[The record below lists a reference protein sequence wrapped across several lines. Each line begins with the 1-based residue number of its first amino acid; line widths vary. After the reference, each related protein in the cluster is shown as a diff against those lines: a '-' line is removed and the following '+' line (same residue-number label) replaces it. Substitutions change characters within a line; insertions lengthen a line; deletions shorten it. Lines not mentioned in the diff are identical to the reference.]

1 MPDPAALSASD
12 APAADPVAAAIAAA
26 AQAAEP
32 QAPVTVAVV
41 QAAPVSFNLP
51 RTLAVVAERT
61 AEAAAQG
68 AQLVLFPEAFVS
80 AYPRGISF
88 GAVVGHRTEA
98 GREWFRRY
106 WQSSIT
112 VPGPAVDA
120 LGAIARRHA
129 VTLAIGVIERDGGTL
144 YCVLLV
150 LGPDGALLAKHR
162 KVMPTASERLV
173 WGYGDGTDVAVVDTP
188 VGRVGGA
195 ICWENYMPLLRHRL
209 YAQGVQLYLAPTADA
224 RERWV
229 ASMRHIALEGRCY
242 VLSANQCTR
251 RRDYPDD
258 YPLEGVTDP
267 EAIVSSGGSC
277 IVDPSGEVIAGP
289 VYDTEAILVATLD
302 PAAVVKGK
310 FDFDAVGH
318 YALVERRP
326 A

>member
-1 MPDPAALSASD
+1 MSHPPAA
-12 APAADPVAAAIAAA
+12 APPEDPVAAAIAAA
-26 AQAAEP
+26 AAAARP
-32 QAPVTVAVV
+32 CPPVTVAVV
-41 QAAPVSFNLP
+41 QAAPVSFDLP
-51 RTLAVVAERT
+51 RTLETVAART
-61 AEAAAQG
+61 AEAAARG

-98 GREWFRRY
+98 GRAWFQRY
-106 WQSSIT
+106 WASSIT

-120 LGAIARRHA
+120 LGAIAARHA

-150 LGPDGALLAKHR
+150 LGPDGTLLAKHR

-173 WGYGDGTDVAVVDTP
+173 WGYGDGTDLAVVDTP
-188 VGRVGGA
+188 AGRVGGA

-209 YAQGVQLYLAPTADA
+209 YAQGVELYLAPTADA

-267 EAIVSSGGSC
+267 DALVSRGGSC
-277 IVDPSGEVIAGP
+277 IVDPAGEVIAGP
-289 VYDTEAILVATLD
+289 VYDAEAVLVATLD
-302 PAAVVKGK
+302 PGALVRGK

-318 YALVERRP
+318 YALVERH
-326 A
+326 ACGG

>member
-1 MPDPAALSASD
+1 MEPAGAPEPDAL
-12 APAADPVAAAIAAA
+12 PPDPVAAAIAAA
-26 AQAAEP
+26 AEGARP
-32 QAPVTVAVV
+32 RPPVTVAVV
-41 QAAPVSFNLP
+41 QAAPVSFDLP
-51 RTLAVVAERT
+51 RTLEKVAALT
-61 AEAAAQG
+61 AQAAARG

-80 AYPRGISF
+80 AYPRGLSF

-98 GREWFRRY
+98 GRDWFRRY
-106 WQSSIT
+106 WASSIP

-120 LGAIARRHA
+120 LGAIARRQA

-173 WGYGDGTDVAVVDTP
+173 WGFGDGTDVAVVETP

-209 YAQGVQLYLAPTADA
+209 YAQGVELYLAPTADA

-229 ASMRHIALEGRCY
+229 ASMRHIALEGRCF
-242 VLSANQCTR
+242 VLSANQVTR
-251 RRDYPDD
+251 RRDYPGD

-267 EAIVSSGGSC
+267 DTVISRGGSC
-277 IVDPSGEVIAGP
+277 IVDPAGEVIAGP

-302 PAAVVKGK
+302 PGDTVKGK

-318 YALVERRP
+318 YALVERR
-326 A
+326 AAG